1 MRIYTLAITAVL
13 YLFSFAAIAGSGH
26 DHSQGHAAITQVQAE
41 SIASKNVVKLVDK
54 GKIDKSWLTIKT
66 SKAEKKDFS
75 GKSEWVVVFNN
86 NTIADPEKRTLY
98 IFLSVGGDYL
108 AANHT
113 GK

>member
-1 MRIYTLAITAVL
+1 MRIYTLTITAVL
-13 YLFSFAAIAGSGH
+13 YLFSFAAVAGSGH
-26 DHSQGHAAITQVQAE
+26 DHSHGHEAITQVQAE
-41 SIASKNVVKLVDK
+41 AIASKNVVKLADK
-54 GKIDKSWLTIKT
+54 GKLDKSWTTVKP
-66 SKAEKKDFS
+66 SKVEKKDFS

-98 IFLSVGGDYL
+98 IFLSVGGEYL